1 MRAPGRRTHQRLWAG
16 PVKPFR
22 EASAAHRAGRGT
34 VIILDVRSPSLEAR
48 DIRAGV
54 EIMDVDGVPAIE
66 YARRDVEPYQC
77 ASTPQAR
84 QNRTFWYGF
93 LRGPSAKPVRLKLR
107 DAAGKEFERDLERQG
122 YRDVR
127 PIPPLDWRMLPQAT
141 IAYVALNDF
150 STDDLVS
157 CPSGS

>member
-1 MRAPGRRTHQRLWAG
+1 MECQR
-16 PVKPFR
+16 
-22 EASAAHRAGRGT
+22 
-34 VIILDVRSPSLEAR
+34 
-48 DIRAGV
+48 
-54 EIMDVDGVPAIE
+54 IE
-66 YARRDVEPYQC
+66 YARRDMEPYQC

-93 LRGPSAKPVRLKLR
+93 LRGPPAKPVRLKLR

-127 PIPPLDWRMLPQAT
+127 PMPPLDWRMLPQAT

-150 STDDLVS
+150 STDDLVKQWS
-157 CPSGS
+157 EALPKISTASAVILDLRLKGGGSSDIGYEVIRSLVDRPVPTSREVMRR

>member
-1 MRAPGRRTHQRLWAG
+1 MECQRSSMRAAMWSRTSALPRRRPARTE
-16 PVKPFR
+16 PF
-22 EASAAHRAGRGT
+22 GT
-34 VIILDVRSPSLEAR
+34 GS
-48 DIRAGV
+48 
-54 EIMDVDGVPAIE
+54 
-66 YARRDVEPYQC
+66 
-77 ASTPQAR
+77 
-84 QNRTFWYGF
+84 

-157 CPSGS
+157 CPSDS